1 MFCNRTNRIYC
12 DVEDIQYA
20 AIKLKTASDE
30 MDVRA
35 AETDDVEKAMQ
46 YMVDSALYAGAL
58 CALDIIASS
67 ERVERASDFMV
78 RFERKALTKYTN
90 GGKE

>member
-12 DVEDIQYA
+12 DIEDIQYA
-20 AIKLKTASDE
+20 TLKLKTASDE
-30 MDVRA
+30 MDARA
-35 AETDDVEKAMQ
+35 AETDDMKKAME
-46 YMVDSALYAGAL
+46 YMVDSALYAGAM

-78 RFERKALTKYTN
+78 RFERKALNKYTN
-90 GGKE
+90 EGND